1 MSVTVKSLK
10 KENDSLKNQIE
21 VLTKDF
27 KNLEEGLTKK
37 FHQQQKSTTG
47 NGREP
52 AVNAETEKHLDIY
65 SKSYD
70 DLSRF
75 KADAISQLQQQQK
88 SRLNVEV
95 EAIAS
100 AIEESQRY
108 NYRYNV
114 KITGI
119 PDRKPSESAIETTA
133 ICVKL
138 FKKLGIEVSER
149 DIHIAHRVPTRN
161 TRVGPNL

>member
-52 AVNAETEKHLDIY
+52 PGMLRQRSI
-65 SKSYD
+65 
-70 DLSRF
+70 LIF
-75 KADAISQLQQQQK
+75 
-88 SRLNVEV
+88 
-95 EAIAS
+95 IAS
-100 AIEESQRY
+100 PMTILVVSRQTQFLNY
-108 NYRYNV
+108 NNN
-114 KITGI
+114 K
-119 PDRKPSESAIETTA
+119 SLA
-133 ICVKL
+133 
-138 FKKLGIEVSER
+138 
-149 DIHIAHRVPTRN
+149 
-161 TRVGPNL
+161 